1 MVLAALVDANFQEAD
16 EDPYDE
22 EDCERR
28 EKAKLFLFK
37 LATKLTNGC
46 RDMI

>member
-1 MVLAALVDANFQEAD
+1 MTDLQLGGLYEYR
-16 EDPYDE
+16 YDE

-37 LATKLTNGC
+37 LATKLTNGY